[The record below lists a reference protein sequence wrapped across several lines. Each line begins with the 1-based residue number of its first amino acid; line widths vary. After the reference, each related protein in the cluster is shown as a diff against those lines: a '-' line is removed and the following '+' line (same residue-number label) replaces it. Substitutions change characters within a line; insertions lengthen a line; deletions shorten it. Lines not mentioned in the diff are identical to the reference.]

1 LSLKE
6 NLKLVKEEILEQE
19 SFLEGIFKLG
29 IYYKRYKKI
38 ILSVVVVAVAYGV
51 FVGVSSYYQNQTTIK
66 ANEAFNKL
74 IKNYDDKDAKEFLQ
88 KNAKDL
94 YDIAVF
100 NQAKKDAKQDITP
113 LANSNV
119 WFIKQLAKYDKAIKN
134 ANSSEI
140 DALIAQRDF
149 VLKDVAIMNKAL
161 IQIKHK
167 KYKKAKNTLEFLS
180 EEASKSEMAIVIK
193 HYLIDK

>member
-1 LSLKE
+1 MSLKE
-6 NLKLVKEEILEQE
+6 NLKLIKEEILEQE

-29 IYYKRYKKI
+29 IYYKKYKKI
-38 ILSVVVVAVAYGV
+38 ILSIIAIVVAYGV
-51 FVGVSSYYQNQTTIK
+51 FASVRAYYQNQTTIK
-66 ANEAFNKL
+66 ANEAFNA
-74 IKNYDDKDAKEFLQ
+74 IVKNYDNKTALEFLKQ
-88 KNAKDL
+88 NNKNL

-100 NQAKKDAKQDITP
+100 NQAKKDNSIDISF
-113 LANSNV
+113 LDKSNV
-119 WFIKQLAKYDKAIKN
+119 WFIKQLVKYDKAIKN
-134 ANSSEI
+134 ANASEI

-149 VLKDVAIMNKAL
+149 LLKDVAIMNKAL

-193 HYLIDK
+193 HFLIDK

>member
-1 LSLKE
+1 MSLKE

-38 ILSVVVVAVAYGV
+38 ILSVVAVAVAYGV

-193 HYLIDK
+193 HFLIDK

>member
-6 NLKLVKEEILEQE
+6 NLKLIKEEILEQE

-29 IYYKRYKKI
+29 IYYKKYKKI
-38 ILSVVVVAVAYGV
+38 ILSIIAIVVAYGV
-51 FVGVSSYYQNQTTIK
+51 FASVRAYYQNQTTIK
-66 ANEAFNKL
+66 ANEAFNA
-74 IKNYDDKDAKEFLQ
+74 IVKNYDNKTALEFLKQ
-88 KNAKDL
+88 NNKDL

-100 NQAKKDAKQDITP
+100 NQAKKDNSIDISF
-113 LANSNV
+113 LDNSNV
-119 WFIKQLAKYDKAIKN
+119 WFIKQLVKYDKAIKN
-134 ANSSEI
+134 ANASEI

-149 VLKDVAIMNKAL
+149 LLKDVAIMNKAL

-180 EEASKSEMAIVIK
+180 EEASKSEMAIVIE
-193 HYLIDK
+193 HFLIDK